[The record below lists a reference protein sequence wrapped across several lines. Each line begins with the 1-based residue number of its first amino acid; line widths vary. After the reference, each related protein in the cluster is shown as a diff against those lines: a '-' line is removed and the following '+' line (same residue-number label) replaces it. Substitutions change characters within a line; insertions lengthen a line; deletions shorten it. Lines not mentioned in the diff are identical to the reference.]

1 MSCAVLLNCCIQV
14 RDPTGICE
22 DPCPETQVRDPATGS
37 CACPEG
43 ERLNPARGKC
53 QRRVVTDAWVD
64 SDKTDRYVESKERVI
79 EEYGANGRVEV
90 LDKRGRGQSLRR
102 ALAQPIPSH

>member
-1 MSCAVLLNCCIQV
+1 M
-14 RDPTGICE
+14 
-22 DPCPETQVRDPATGS
+22 RDPATGS

-53 QRRVVTDAWVD
+53 QRRGVTDAWVD
-64 SDKTDRYVESKERVI
+64 SDKTDRYVEDKERVI

-90 LDKRGRGQSLRR
+90 LDRRGQSLRR
-102 ALAQPIPSH
+102 ALPQPIPSH